1 MKVEYQII
9 KLKNDC
15 FSTIEKFEKI
25 LQTSESFETNIKD
38 KTIEFK
44 NKKIKYNIKKY
55 DSQYSKEVIYNIS
68 LELKEVENA
77 ENISFFE
84 EFDSKFLRIIQAY
97 SSEQNKMYINT
108 LTDEISMYY
117 SKELYPQFNE
127 IENMLRKI
135 IYIFMENAF
144 GSDWVKKTLPEA
156 LKKSLDVSFERR
168 NITNVENDYLDNI
181 DFIQLGAFLFEE
193 YPNCNQQD
201 MINQLEKIKNLK
213 IEDLKNELQKII
225 EEGKKKSNYSRYF
238 NNNLQNDNL
247 QQKWE
252 ELYKYRCVIAHNK
265 KIRGKEYSKSI
276 ELIDELKTVFLNCI
290 NGIDTAE
297 VPEEEKE
304 NLEKF
309 GKDVFSLN
317 HNWGNYVHT
326 AIGSLSDHGIN
337 NAWARYEKSYIPVR
351 KFRAIDSAIGSTTK
365 LINNTAPVQDSF
377 SGVNRDLL
385 VNNFIERDNNLLIG
399 EKEKIKLGD
408 DGRFYVEGNNL
419 NELIEKKK
427 K

>member
-9 KLKNDC
+9 KAKNDC
-15 FSTIEKFEKI
+15 FTTVEKFEKL
-25 LQTSESFETNIKD
+25 LQTAESFETNTKD
-38 KTIEFK
+38 KIIEFK

-55 DSQYSKEVIYNIS
+55 DSKHSKEIIYNIL
-68 LELKEVENA
+68 LELKEDENA
-77 ENISFFE
+77 ENIKFFE
-84 EFDSKFLRIIQAY
+84 EFDSKFLRIIGSY

-135 IYIFMENAF
+135 IYIFMENSF
-144 GSDWVKKTLPEA
+144 GSSWVKKTLPED

-193 YPNCNQQD
+193 YPNYNQQE
-201 MINQLEKIKNLK
+201 MIKLLEKIKDFKPENLK
-213 IEDLKNELQKII
+213 QEIPKII

-238 NNNLQNDNL
+238 NDNLENDNL
-247 QQKWE
+247 QEKWA

-265 KIRGKEYSKSI
+265 KIREKEYSKSI
-276 ELIDELKTVFLNCI
+276 ELIDELKAVFLKCI
-290 NGIDTAE
+290 KGIDTAE

-317 HNWGNYVHT
+317 YNLGSYTNS
-326 AIGSLSDHGIN
+326 AISSLRDYRIN
-337 NAWARYEKSYIPVR
+337 NAWASYEKAYAPIR
-351 KFRAIDSAIGSTTK
+351 KFNAIDSAIISATET
-365 LINNTAPVQDSF
+365 INNAIPGRDAF
-377 SGVNRDLL
+377 SGLNRELL
-385 VNNFIERDNNLLIG
+385 LNNRIESDNRLLIG
-399 EKEKIKLGD
+399 ETGSFKVDD
-408 DGRFYVEGNNL
+408 DGKIINPNDTKNN
-419 NELIEKKK
+419 K
-427 K
+427 